1 MGPPRFGSYR
11 SSDAKVRLE
20 ASHALALPFPHAR
33 AARKLVVREIEI
45 GPVYSVESG
54 VGFDGGCAP
63 SAISNRIGHLSMASI
78 WTRAVPRNRPPSA
91 EVRQSEV
98 SLTAQLTR
106 TSRYRFQRLELCMS
120 GYERW

>member
-1 MGPPRFGSYR
+1 MTNN
-11 SSDAKVRLE
+11 AL
-20 ASHALALPFPHAR
+20 ANHALALSFPHAR

-45 GPVYSVESG
+45 GSVYSVESG

-63 SAISNRIGHLSMASI
+63 SAISNRIGHSSMASI

-91 EVRQSEV
+91 EVLQSEGEV